1 MSPIRIA
8 ILATDG
14 VFAATLMQA
23 RDFFHMAGLR
33 HSKQQGLGPT
43 SAFQIRVVSPDG
55 QAVTSFSEAVI
66 PVDGHLGEAEVI
78 ILRPLSFFRVND
90 LDFGDIVASG
100 TAGTVRL
107 APDGTRSRTG
117 GATLAGN
124 GGEPARFAGLGTPNR
139 QVNISLGS
147 NTIWITGP
155 GPRMRVRDFEIGSTP
170 TAILSTTPTRF
181 TIASALGNYNF
192 PVGATLE
199 VGANQTPGDY
209 SGTFN
214 VTANYQ

>member
-1 MSPIRIA
+1 MSAALTVNWKIA
-8 ILATDG
+8 ANRSGVRTSHIFRPLPVQRGLAA
-14 VFAATLMQA
+14 FALLLAPAAASPALAQ
-23 RDFFHMAGLR
+23 
-33 HSKQQGLGPT
+33 T
-43 SAFQIRVVSPDG
+43 STQG
-55 QAVTSFSEAVI
+55 QADAIV
-66 PVDGHLGEAEVI
+66 
-78 ILRPLSFFRVND
+78 LRPLSFFKVND
-90 LDFGDIVASG
+90 LDFGSIIASG
-100 TAGTVRL
+100 SAGTVRL
-107 APDGTRSRTG
+107 APDGTRTRTG

-124 GGEPARFAGLGTPNR
+124 GGEPASFAGLGTPNR

-199 VGANQTPGDY
+199 VGANQTPGTY
-209 SGTFN
+209 SGTF
-214 VTANYQ
+214 TITLNYL